1 MGVDLRD
8 RFTPDASQARSAQEL
23 LFVGRLVGKKGLRH
37 LIDAMPAITRA
48 HPGALLSIVGFG
60 PEEAACREQV
70 ARLGLQDK
78 VKFLGGVPQSELP
91 VLYRRAAVF
100 VAPFVQTSDGDQE
113 GLGLVVVEAAG
124 CGCPVVVSDLPAV
137 RDVFAT
143 QPPAATV
150 APGSS
155 ADLARAISSVL
166 AKPPETATL
175 RASLLDRFDWSVVA
189 GGYAERLL
197 RLVAEGRR

>member
-1 MGVDLRD
+1 
-8 RFTPDASQARSAQEL
+8 
-23 LFVGRLVGKKGLRH
+23 
-37 LIDAMPAITRA
+37 
-48 HPGALLSIVGFG
+48 
-60 PEEAACREQV
+60 
-70 ARLGLQDK
+70 
-78 VKFLGGVPQSELP
+78 
-91 VLYRRAAVF
+91 
-100 VAPFVQTSDGDQE
+100 
-113 GLGLVVVEAAG
+113 
-124 CGCPVVVSDLPAV
+124 VVSDLPAV